1 MAWRETAFDAKAAR
15 ALSLALVF
23 LLSSLAPY
31 IVQLDWSQP
40 VLEHRQAVFRSDTL
54 VTLIDGNCTAADG
67 DCDGDL
73 VANDVEDINNNGNY
87 TDDDTDGD
95 GTPDYQDTDDDGD
108 GWPTWF
114 ECPDGANSTEN
125 HCPGIGLTYD
135 YLNDSLFNCDQPLV
149 TLDSGSNQM
158 DVYAYFWTNGSLV
171 RLAQD
176 LNAYASGVTRSAEDG
191 KLWWV
196 DETRE
201 TNGNKNVYSWTM
213 NDGLT
218 RVGDTNYYAPVD
230 ATFSDEN
237 GTVYA
242 YDGYDAY
249 PLNRTNGQQ
258 GSATVLGSISSIG
271 DIAAHP
277 NNGTYY
283 IFQSGTGGMLTSPS
297 SLGTPTSHGN
307 LDSFFGND
315 YAYEGATILSNG
327 TLLTNDGTNIYIFTG
342 DWANGSGTDALLK
355 EGATGTEGDM
365 ATCAPA
371 HTDSDSDGLEDFYE
385 TEVFSTSASTNDT
398 DADDLDDYAELSNG
412 TSPLNPDTDDDGLF
426 DGHELLVGADPLAE
440 EDADDDGTPDWWDSD
455 EDGDGIL
462 GTLECNPSNPDAYNL
477 VNGGFESPDITANS
491 DSQKAAN
498 SVPGWNTSETAQTI
512 EIWDGDPGHGGPG
525 YAYEGD
531 QYAEINS
538 QAVAALYQD
547 FESTSGDIMVWTYQH
562 AKRSGE
568 VNKMFLKIDAVTA
581 TYSSN
586 MDIID
591 YSNATNSL
599 WNTNAG
605 SYLVPAGQSNTRFA
619 FEANGGGSA
628 ANLVDG
634 INFRP
639 VCTLDTDGDGINN
652 NIDTDSDNDG
662 IDDANESTTLDWDG
676 DGQLNFLD
684 WDSDGDGIADG
695 VDPDSEYGGP
705 NVAVSGL
712 EFDGTNDYVVFPDDS
727 ALEPTGHFTV
737 ELWAYSEDWSPGNNY
752 FLFDLGGGNTNGY
765 RMYYISSQDKIK
777 VKIEDDYLEV
787 NANILTDST
796 WHHFALN
803 YDQQKLRFIID
814 GKERASLTR
823 TEATNYDSGD
833 RLFLGCESTGTAC
846 NSNYFEGIM
855 DEFKVWNYSRNLA
868 HTRRG
873 MHLPSSADEGGLLAY
888 LDFND
893 VDGSTVSDLSSN
905 NVDATVA
912 GATNRTSQAPLSA
925 KDGPSRA
932 LSFDG
937 TDDHV
942 NFGKSEAIGTSDFTV
957 EAWVRTSMTS
967 DGVIIQSRQNG
978 STDGQWTLRI
988 GDGAS
993 HIGKVNFW
1001 DHSGSAYGFQCRST
1015 STINDDLWHHIAF
1028 RRSGTDGQIFI
1039 DGVADLA
1046 TVCDGGSS
1054 AVSYASLD
1062 YALGYDRRDNN
1073 EHFDGEM
1080 DEVRV
1085 WSEART
1091 QNEIRAY
1098 MFRPLLGQEPNLV
1111 SYYPLDNPRHD
1122 TVHDMSLNHRH
1133 GTFNGMPGG
1142 ATTLTSTAPLPK
1154 ATGAGSAIGMDGEE
1168 DWVRID
1174 WDTNLNP
1181 STVTFEAWIHYE
1193 AAPSS
1198 EEAIVSSRSRYNGN
1212 TNGYAL
1218 YTQTNMSLNFTFGH
1232 SSGTQSLISPPL
1244 STGSWH
1250 HVAVTH
1256 QNGNSRIYL
1265 NGSLVATED
1274 TSYSMVVNPGQPVRL
1289 GVSDNY
1295 TGGTWNAPD
1304 GRYFSGEMDE
1314 VRFWSDVRTQDE
1326 IFEHRNAILHG
1337 WENGLIGYYR
1347 MNEANGTTVFDHS
1360 SKANHGVLQNANE
1373 TVYLTSDADIWN
1385 ALVQGEA
1392 LGLAG
1397 SSETETATLD
1407 DHDLLDITGDHAY
1420 TVWIKANPA
1429 GTNTRDTVF
1438 TKTDSVD
1445 GPIELNVWKNS
1456 SGKLVVSYH
1465 WDNDG
1470 SATYGNV
1477 QNTACAEETPVDEW
1491 IHIAMTGTSSWQ
1503 RLYINGFLCGTATHT
1518 YDPGANTQDFII
1530 GADDVGYD
1538 YEGRLDNLA
1547 IYNTTLSQQ
1556 EVRDRMHRD
1565 LDGTEFGLV
1574 AYFPVIKTGDMLVDV
1589 GPHGLHGSMT
1599 SDLDESDDRIP
1610 TDVALADSRI
1620 DAYEE
1625 PVATFDSRQTT
1636 ASPESEGVAISVSTE
1651 LGLTEDIVIANSG
1664 QSGTTSTDVPS
1675 TPAYSMRFNRTWWLD
1690 SRDDVTPKFTVDMSD
1705 LGYSTF
1711 YASEFQLIH
1720 KNRSSDSWVAT
1731 AASWSKNGDVLTIE
1745 TNHTFHD
1752 AYFSFAYVQ
1761 APGNVTYSASSYVMT
1776 NGSSYTVAAPSFDGV
1791 LTGCVVSPAL
1801 PSGMSLADNCS
1812 ISGVP
1817 TLQSYP
1823 QTEHT
1828 ITAMGPGGNAT
1839 TTVDLEVLTSPN
1851 TITFDPTSRVGER
1864 DASFSDWSSTVGND
1878 AAALVWEIT
1887 PDLPTGLSLASGVI
1901 NGLPTDNLTDA
1912 TVFTVYANN
1921 SVGSA
1926 VTTITLTVNEPAP
1939 SLTMADVSE
1948 TVDEEMTVASASNA
1962 GGAVEAWRLT
1972 PDLPDGLVFAN
1983 GSISG
1988 TATENMSTTTFS
2000 MNASNSGGFSVVTF
2014 DITVLHSLPDLS
2026 ALQTTITGTRD
2037 TAITNL
2043 TVSNAGGTVTEWSV
2057 SPPFPN
2063 GINLVNGL
2071 ISGTPTV
2078 NQTTAVVHT
2087 VTGTNSGGSDTVDI
2101 TVTISEPT
2109 PDLSTTAT
2117 TLTLTNQSS
2126 VDWTATN
2133 TGGNANEWSYRAEL
2147 DAYTARWKMNEGSG
2161 TNLFDE
2167 SDNNNNGTISGASWT
2182 TGRFGGAL
2190 AFDGIDDTVSVP
2202 NDESLNLTE
2211 NFTIETWVWLNDS
2224 TTNPERGSN
2233 LYEGWIIL
2241 DAEGSGWDGY
2251 MFGIEAAIPQ
2261 DNSDEAWS
2269 RLTMLTEQQAADG
2282 NTCSAFQESGNGQ
2295 STGTVVGRS
2304 NVTKGQW
2311 NHVAVVY
2318 NSTVTGSEYLE
2329 FYINGELDVRYQC
2342 AFTFTPNNEIRSI
2355 GSEDGGQSYS
2365 SSNLAYWN
2373 GSIDELAVWQR
2384 TLNAS
2389 EIAALA
2395 SGNDFTELPDG
2406 LSFNSTT
2413 GQITGI
2419 PTDHTFPD
2427 TRYIITATNDGGES
2441 SVTVNIVVNDVIP
2454 SLSLDAQVFTRNVTI
2469 TNVTVTNGG
2478 GEAVEWGISPAVP
2491 DGLTFE
2497 SGVLSGTPS
2506 NNQTATT
2513 YTVYAN
2519 NSGGQATAT
2528 FDITV
2533 NEPVAG
2539 LSIDDQT
2546 FIRDQD
2552 IGSVVVTNTGGAI
2565 ATWGIHPA
2573 LPSNLVFEN
2582 GSISGTPLNNQTSTT
2597 YTVFGNNT
2605 GGSTNTTFNITVNE
2619 PQASL
2624 SIGAQTFT
2632 VGTDIGTVIVSNAGG
2647 KVATWS
2653 ITPALPDGLSFANGT
2668 LAGNPTENQTATSYT
2683 VYAENTGGN
2692 VSVSFT
2698 ITINENTATLV
2709 LVDQVFTRGED
2720 VGSVAVTNNGGSV
2733 QTWGIHPALPSNL
2746 QFSNG
2751 VITGTPSSN
2760 QSAISYT
2767 VFGNNTG
2774 GSVNVTFTITVNEP
2788 LADLTLADQVFTR
2801 GVDVGTVLVDNDGGF
2816 VQTWSIHPALPSN
2829 LVFANGTITGSSSA
2843 NQTATTYTIY
2853 ANNSGGS
2860 VNITVDITVNEP
2872 LADLTLAD
2880 QTFTRGV
2887 DVGSVSVANA
2897 GGDVATW
2904 GIHPA
2909 LPDNLA
2915 FANGTITGSPTANQT
2930 AVTYTIYANNTGGST
2945 NITVDITVNEP
2956 LADLTLADQSYTR
2969 GDDVGTVVVT
2979 NDGGFVQTWGIHP
2992 ALPDNLVFANGTIT
3006 GTPTANQT
3014 ATTYTIFANNSGGST
3029 NITVDIT
3036 INEPL
3041 ADLTLADQTYTRDVD
3056 VGTVVV
3062 ANAGGYV
3069 LTWAIHPALP
3079 DNLVFAN
3086 GTITGTPTANQTAI
3100 TYTIFANNSGGS
3112 TNITVDITVNEPLAD
3127 LTLTDQTYTRDEDVG
3142 TVVVA
3147 NAGGYVL
3154 TWAIHPAL
3162 PDNLVFA
3169 NGTITGSPAANQTA
3183 TTYTI
3188 FANNSGGSTNITVDI
3203 TVNEP
3208 LADLTLAD
3216 QTFTRGV
3223 DVGTVV
3229 VANAG
3234 GYVQTWAIHPALP
3247 GNLVFANGTITG
3259 SANVNQTAITYTIF
3273 ANNSGGSTNI
3283 TVDITV
3289 NEDLADLVL
3298 GDQVFTRGVDVGS
3311 VLVTNNGGFVQ
3322 TWGIHP
3328 ALPSNLAFD
3337 NGTITGSPTANQ
3349 TATSYTIFAN
3359 NTGGSTNI
3367 TVNIT
3372 VNEPLA
3378 DLTLADQTYT
3388 RGVDVGTV
3396 VVANAG
3402 GFVQTWSIHPALP
3415 DNLVFANGTITGT
3428 PSSNQTAIT
3437 YTVFANN
3444 SGGSTNITVDITVNE
3459 PLADL
3464 TLADQ
3469 TYTRGVDVGTVTV
3482 ANAGGFVQTWGIH
3495 PALPDNLA
3503 FANGTITGSPS
3514 SNQTAVTYTIYANNT
3529 GGSTN
3534 ITVDITVNE
3543 PLADLSLSDQTYTRG
3558 VDVGTVVV
3566 TNDGGFVQTW
3576 GIHPALPDNLVFAN
3590 GTITGTPD
3598 ANQTAVTYTVYANN
3612 SGGSTNITVD
3622 ITINEPLADLTLAD
3636 QTFTRDVDVGTVVIA
3651 NAGGFVQTWGI
3662 HPALPDNLV
3671 FANGT
3676 ITGSPNANQTAITYT
3691 IYANNTGGSTN
3702 ITVDITVNEPLADL
3716 TLADQTFTRDVD
3728 VGTVVVANAGGFVQT
3743 WGIHP
3748 ALPGNL
3754 VFENGTISGSP
3765 SANQTAVT
3773 YTIYANNTGGSTNI
3787 TVDIT
3792 VNEPLAALTLA
3803 DQTFTRGLDVGTVV
3817 VANAGGFVATWGIH
3831 PALPSNL
3838 VFANGTIS
3846 GIPSA
3851 NQTAVTYTIF
3861 ANNTGGSTN
3870 ITMDITVNEPAA
3882 SLTLSNQV
3890 FARGVDVGTVVV
3902 SNTGGFVQ
3910 SWSIHPALPGNLVFA
3925 NGTITGSPTDNQTA
3939 TSYTVYANNSGGNVS
3954 VTFTITVNEEIP
3966 DLVLSDQTFTRNAS
3980 VGTVL
3985 VTNNGGF
3992 VATWGIH
3999 PSLPD
4004 GLNFDNGTIT
4014 GTPLNNQTAASYT
4027 VYANNSGGNT
4037 NISVNITINEPLASI
4052 ALSHQTFTRGVDVG
4066 SVLVANT
4073 GGQVATWS
4081 IHPSLPSNLAFDN
4094 GTISGVPTANQT
4106 ATSYTIFANNTGGS
4120 TNITVDITVNEPL
4133 ADLTLADQTYTRGVD
4148 VGTVVVS
4155 NAGGVVLTWSIHPAL
4170 PSSLVFANGTITG
4183 SADANQTAMTYTIFA
4198 NNSGGSTNI
4207 SVDITVN
4214 EPLADL
4220 TLADQTYTRGVD
4232 VGTVVVANAGGLVQT
4247 WGIHPALP
4255 SNLVFENGTITGTPN
4270 ANQTAITYTVFANNS
4285 GGSTNITVDITVNEP
4300 LADLTLAD
4308 QTYTRGE
4315 DVGAVVVANAGGFVQ
4330 TWGIHPALPSNLVF
4344 VNGTITGTPNANQ
4357 TATTYT
4363 IFANNTGGS
4372 TNITVDITVNEPL
4385 ADLTLADQTYTRGVD
4400 VGTVV
4405 VANAGGFVQTW
4416 GIHPALPSNLIFANG
4431 TITGTPAA
4439 NQSVTTYTIFAN
4451 NSGGSTNITVDITV
4465 NEPLADLTL
4474 ADQTFTRGLDVGT
4487 VVVANAGG
4495 FVATWAIHPAL
4506 PGNLVFDNGTITG
4519 TPNANQTAITY
4530 TVFANNSGGS
4540 TNITVDITVNEPL
4553 ADLSL
4558 ADQTYTRGVDVGT
4571 VVVANA
4577 GGFVQTWSI
4586 HPALPSN
4593 LVFVNGTITGTPNAN
4608 QTATTYTI
4616 FANNSGGSANIMVD
4630 ITVNEPAASLTL
4642 SDQTFTRGVDVGTVS
4657 VDNNGGTVATWGI
4670 HPALPDNL
4678 AFANGSITGTPTSN
4692 QSAVMYTIYANSTG
4706 GSTNIT
4712 VNITINEPLADLTL
4726 TDQTFTRGV
4735 DIGTVVV
4742 ANAGG
4747 LVQTWGIHPALPSNL
4762 VFANGT
4768 ITGSPNANQTAVT
4781 YTIFANNSGG
4791 STNITVDITVNE
4803 PLADLT
4809 LIDQTYTRGVDVGT
4823 VVVTNAGGLV
4833 QAWGIHPS
4841 LPNSLVFANGTITGT
4856 PDANQTATTYTIFA
4870 NNTGGSTSITVGI
4883 TVNEPLADLTLADQ
4897 TFTRG
4902 VDVGIV
4908 VVANTGGFVQTWG
4921 IHPALP
4927 SSLVFANGTITG
4939 SSDANQTAATYT
4951 VFANNTGGSTNITVD
4966 ITVNEPLA
4974 DLTLSDQTY
4983 TRGVD
4988 VGTVVVANAGGFVQT
5003 WGIHPALPSNLVFAN
5018 GTITGSPDANQTALT
5033 YTIFANNTGGS
5044 TNITV
5049 DITVNE
5055 PLADLTLADQIFTR
5069 GVDVGSVTVANAG
5082 GFVQTWSIHPALPSN
5097 LVFANGTI
5105 TGSPTVNQ
5113 TGTTYTIF
5121 ANNTGGSTNITV
5133 DITVNEP
5140 LADLSLSDQT
5150 YTRGVDVGSVVVT
5163 NAGGFVQTWSIHPTL
5178 PSSLVFANGTITGT
5192 PDANQTAT
5200 TYTIFANN
5208 SGGSTNI
5215 TVDIT
5220 VNEPAASLTLS
5231 DQTFTRGVDVGT
5243 VSVNNNGGTVAT
5255 WGIHPSLPDNLVFAN
5270 GSITG
5275 TPTSNQTTV
5284 MYTIYANSTGGSTN
5298 ITVNITVNEPLA
5310 DLTLADQTYTRGLD
5324 VGTVV
5329 VSNAGGFV
5337 QTWGIHPTLPSN
5349 LVFENGT
5356 ITGSSDTNQTATTY
5370 TIYANNS
5377 GGSTSITVNITINEP
5392 LADLTLADQT
5402 YTRGADVGTVVVAN
5416 AGGFVQ
5422 TWGIYPDLP
5431 SNLVFANGTITG
5443 SPDANQTT
5451 VTYTIFANN
5460 SGGSTNITV
5469 DITVNEPLADLSLA
5483 DQTYTRGVDVGTVVV
5498 TNAGGFVQ
5506 TWGIHP
5512 ALPSNLV
5519 FDNGIITGTPDA
5531 NQTAVTYTIFAN
5543 NSGGSTN
5550 ITVDITVDEPLANLS
5565 LSDQTYT
5572 RGVDV
5577 GTVVVANAGGYVQTW
5592 GIHPALPSNLVFDN
5606 GTITGNPLANQTAI
5620 TYTIYA
5626 NNSGG
5631 PTTITF
5637 NITVNEP
5644 VADLTLAD
5652 QIYTRGVDVGAVVV
5666 ANAGGLVETWSIH
5679 PSLPGNLMF
5688 ANGTITGSP
5697 SANQTATT
5705 YTMYANNS
5713 GGSTSIEV
5721 QITINEPLADLSLAD
5736 QTFTRGVDVG
5746 SVVVNNAGGVVQT
5759 WAIHPALPG
5768 SLVFTN
5774 GTITGIPDANQTTV
5788 TYTVFAN
5795 NSGGSFSLS
5804 FNITVNEPLADLGL
5818 SDQTFVRGV
5827 DVGEVVVANAGGF
5840 VQTWGIHPALPSNLM
5855 FANGTITGSADGNQ
5869 TSTAYTVFAN
5879 NSGGS
5884 TNITFNLTVTEP
5896 LPVLQN
5902 MTDRVFTRGVN
5913 ITELQFFSLPVLFT
5927 EGDEGGVVDEWGIA
5941 PALPTGLSFNNGVLS
5956 GTPQVNLTT
5965 TPFTVFANNS
5975 GGSVNQSFNITI
5987 NEPLVIL
5994 ATVAD
5999 QIFTRNSSIPTLMV
6013 ATSVGVP
6020 ETWGLSPALPAGLV
6034 FDNGTLSGTPLV
6046 NMTATL
6052 YTIYANNSG
6061 GSVNT
6066 TFSLTVNEPLV
6077 QLEQHPDRVFTRGL
6091 VAGPVITNFSEGTP
6105 ASWGISPALPLG
6117 LTLVNGVLGGT
6128 PLVNSTRV
6136 QYTIYANNSGGS
6148 ATVTINLTINEQ
6160 APNLAVLNNLT
6171 VIRSV
6176 SNGTHLSVVN
6186 SGGIVAN
6193 WSVSPALPSGL
6204 QFNPF
6209 NGSISGVASVNHS
6222 GQVYTI
6228 SASNTGGSDAQSFQL
6243 VVVEPLPVL
6252 SYLPSTYVGDVSL
6265 TISDMVPTNT
6275 GGAIAV
6281 WSIHPSLP
6289 LGITLNTTSGVI
6301 SGTPTTT
6308 SPSTQYTV
6316 FANNSGGS
6324 SNVSVTLEITGS
6336 PPNLSGASSSI
6347 TLVRQETMVPFTVQ
6361 HTGSL
6366 ILEWGVWPSLPVGL
6380 TFDVENATIYGVPL
6394 VNTSAVT
6401 HSIWAR
6407 NAVANETFELTI
6419 TVLEPAPIVTINVS
6433 SYTMTRGVE
6442 IVPIQPMNTG
6452 GAIANWSVNGTLPA
6466 GLVFNESTGQIV
6478 GTPLVNSSAQSYTV
6492 TGANLNNQSSIV
6504 IVITVNEPAPV
6515 LVSHLTHITGV
6526 VGTPLPG
6533 LTFNNTGGV
6542 VANWMFEQPLPAGL
6556 QFSPS
6561 NHTLY
6566 GTPNQPSTN
6575 RSYTLLA
6582 TNSGGN
6588 DSILIHI
6595 RIIPPAPRLTAI
6607 DNTTLIAGTTVVN
6620 FTLENIGGPIDSLVV
6635 SPALPD
6641 GLVLNVTSLSVEGRP
6656 LVPMAATLY
6665 TLTASNEAGEG
6676 VLLVQIRVLPPAP
6689 ALGPVPLVAGSVG
6702 SPLATIAFTNSGG
6715 PVQSW
6720 SFSPDLPDGLAFN
6733 LSNMTLYGIPT
6744 AMVPLGEWAFTG
6756 MNEAGEST
6764 VTLSIRIVDAPP
6776 HLVVSGQTLELRRGD
6791 LIDGY
6796 RVVNDGGTVTNW
6808 TVDPALPEGLFFNP
6822 TNGTLY
6828 GVPSSIE
6835 APQVFNFTG
6844 TNTGGISTVQV
6855 TIVVLEPLP
6864 VFAYPTQMAFDVD
6877 NNSIVVEPTVADNS
6891 GIIVTYSIEPMLP
6904 SGLRLDPVSGI
6915 ISGAANAALEPT
6927 QFVITARNEDG
6938 FSNQTVF
6945 ISVVSDETDVLND
6958 PWVIPVYAVCGP
6970 LLLLAIVL
6978 LGAVLWLNKPTFR
6991 YNRNVTVAMLGERM
7005 LPKETIDKE
7014 FSGEAH
7020 RLKPHQIGLHPV
7032 SPYKLERFAIEPEL
7046 PHGLTLDEN
7055 TGAINGAP
7063 AERIP
7068 STKFTI
7074 SAFEGKRKY
7083 RAVVAIEVRAPQNGD
7098 SDKD

>member
-1 MAWRETAFDAKAAR
+1 MAWRDTALNVQAVR

-23 LLSSLAPY
+23 LLSSISPY
-31 IVQLDWSQP
+31 IVQLDWPQP
-40 VLEHRQAVFRSDTL
+40 MLEHRPVVHRSDTL

-95 GTPDYQDTDDDGD
+95 GTADYQDTDDDGD

-135 YLNDSLFNCDQPLV
+135 YLNDSLFNCDQPLI

-176 LNAYASGVTRSAEDG
+176 VNAYAAGVARSAEDG

-218 RVGDTNYYAPVD
+218 HVGDTNYYAPVD
-230 ATFSDEN
+230 STFSDEN

-258 GSATVLGSISSIG
+258 GSATVLGSVSSIG
-271 DIAAHP
+271 DMAAHP

-283 IFQSGTGGMLTSPS
+283 IFQSGTGGILTSPS

-342 DWANGSGTDALLK
+342 DWANGSGTDAILK

-426 DGHELLVGADPLAE
+426 DGHELMVGADPLAE

-498 SVPGWNTSETAQTI
+498 TVPGWNTSETAQTI

-562 AKRSGE
+562 AKRSGA
-568 VNKMFLKIDAVTA
+568 VNRMYLKIDAVTA
-581 TYSSN
+581 TYTSN

-591 YSNATNSL
+591 YSNATNSV

-605 SYLVPAGQSNTRFA
+605 SYLVPAGQSDTRFA

-639 VCTLDTDGDGINN
+639 VCTLDTDGDGIMNN
-652 NIDTDSDNDG
+652 VDLDSDNDG
-662 IDDANESTTLDWDG
+662 IEDANESTTLDWDG

-705 NVAVSGL
+705 NVAVNGL

-727 ALEPTGHFTV
+727 MLEPTGHFTV

-752 FLFDLGGGNTNGY
+752 FLFDLGGGDTNGY

-777 VKIEDDYLEV
+777 VKIENDYLEV
-787 NANILTDST
+787 NANVLTDST

-814 GKERASLTR
+814 GKEQASLTR
-823 TEATNYDSGD
+823 TEATAYDSGD

-855 DEFKVWNYSRNLA
+855 DEFKLWNYSRNLA

-873 MHLPSSADEGGLLAY
+873 MHLPSSVEEGGLLAY

-893 VDGSTVSDLSSN
+893 VDGSTVPDVSSN
-905 NVDATVA
+905 DVDATVA
-912 GATNRTSQAPLSA
+912 GATNRTSQAPISS

-967 DGVIIQSRQNG
+967 DGVVIQSRQNG
-978 STDGQWTLRI
+978 STGGQWTLRI

-993 HIGKVNFW
+993 HVGKVNFW

-1073 EHFDGEM
+1073 EHFDGEL

-1091 QNEIRAY
+1091 QNELRGY

-1142 ATTLTSTAPLPK
+1142 ATTLTSTAPLSK

-1218 YTQTNMSLNFTFGH
+1218 YTQTNMSLKFTFGH
-1232 SSGTQSLISPPL
+1232 SLGTQSLISPPL

-1304 GRYFSGEMDE
+1304 ARYFSGEMDE

-1326 IFEHRNAILHG
+1326 IFEHHNAILHG
-1337 WENGLIGYYR
+1337 WENDLIGHYR

-1360 SKANHGVLQNANE
+1360 SKANHGVLQNADE
-1373 TVYLTSDADIWN
+1373 SVYLTSEADLWN

-1477 QNTACAEETPVDEW
+1477 QNTACAEETPVNEW

-1538 YEGRLDNLA
+1538 YEGRLDNFA

-1574 AYFPVIKTGDMLVDV
+1574 AYYPVIKTGDMLVDV

-1620 DAYEE
+1620 AAFQQ
-1625 PVATFDSRQTT
+1625 PVATFDSRQTN
-1636 ASPESEGVAISVSTE
+1636 ASPESDGVAISVSTE

-1664 QSGTTSTDVPS
+1664 LSGTTSTDVPS
-1675 TPAYSMRFNRTWWLD
+1675 SPAYSMRFNRTWWLD
-1690 SRDDVTPKFTVDMSD
+1690 SRDDVTPTFTVDMSD

-1720 KNRSSDSWVAT
+1720 KNRSSDPWVAT
-1731 AASWSKNGDVLTIE
+1731 SASWSKDGDVLTIE

-1801 PSGMSLADNCS
+1801 PSGMTLADNCS

-1828 ITAMGPGGNAT
+1828 ITAMGPGGNGT
-1839 TTVDLEVLTSPN
+1839 TTVDIEVLTSPN

-1887 PDLPTGLSLASGVI
+1887 PALPTGLSLASGVI

-1939 SLTMADVSE
+1939 SLSMADVSE
-1948 TVDEEMTVASASNA
+1948 TVDEEMTVASATNA
-1962 GGAVEAWRLT
+1962 GGAVESWRLT

-1983 GSISG
+1983 GAISG
-1988 TATENMSTTTFS
+1988 TPTENMSTTTFS

-2014 DITVLHSLPDLS
+2014 DITVLHAPPDLS
-2026 ALQTTITGTRD
+2026 TLQTTITGTRD
-2037 TAITNL
+2037 SAISNL

-2063 GINLVNGL
+2063 GINLVSGL
-2071 ISGTPTV
+2071 ISGTPTA

-2087 VTGTNSGGSDTVDI
+2087 VTGTNSGGSDTVNI
-2101 TVTISEPT
+2101 TVTITEPH

-2117 TLTLTNQSS
+2117 TLTLTNQSN
-2126 VDWTATN
+2126 VDWTAAN

-2161 TNLFDE
+2161 ANLFDE
-2167 SDNNNNGTISGASWT
+2167 SDNNNNGTISGATWT

-2190 AFDGIDDTVSVP
+2190 AFDGVDDTVSVP

-2224 TTNPERGSN
+2224 TTNPQRGSN

-2295 STGTVVGRS
+2295 NTGTVVGRS

-2329 FYINGELDVRYQC
+2329 FYINGVLDVRYQC

-2355 GSEDGGQSYS
+2355 GSEDGGQSYP

-2395 SGNDFTELPDG
+2395 SGHDFTELPDG

-2413 GQITGI
+2413 GQITGT

-2427 TRYIITATNDGGES
+2427 TRYIITATNGGGES

-2454 SLSLDAQVFTRNVTI
+2454 SLSVDAQVFTRNITI

-2478 GEAVEWGISPAVP
+2478 GEVIEWGISPGVP
-2491 DGLTFE
+2491 DGLTFGN
-2497 SGVLSGTPS
+2497 GVLSGTPS
-2506 NNQTATT
+2506 NNQTTTT

-2519 NSGGQATAT
+2519 NSGGQATTT
-2528 FDITV
+2528 FEITV

-2546 FIRDQD
+2546 FTRDQD
-2552 IGSVVVTNTGGAI
+2552 VGSVVVTNTGGAI

-2605 GGSTNTTFNITVNE
+2605 GGSSNTTFNITVNE

-2624 SIGAQTFT
+2624 SIDAQTFT
-2632 VGTDIGTVIVSNAGG
+2632 VGTDVGTVSVSNAGG
-2647 KVATWS
+2647 YVSTWS

-2668 LAGNPTENQTATSYT
+2668 LSGNPTENQTATSYT

-2692 VSVSFT
+2692 VSISFT

-2709 LVDQVFTRGED
+2709 LDDQVFTRGED
-2720 VGSVAVTNNGGSV
+2720 IGSVAVTNNGGSV

-2767 VFGNNTG
+2767 IFGNNTG

-2801 GVDVGTVLVDNDGGF
+2801 GVDVGTVLVDNEGGF
-2816 VQTWSIHPALPSN
+2816 VQTWGIHPALPTN

-2872 LADLTLAD
+2872 LADLTLTD
-2880 QTFTRGV
+2880 QTYTREV
-2887 DVGSVSVANA
+2887 DVGTVVVANA
-2897 GGDVATW
+2897 GGFVATW

-2909 LPDNLA
+2909 LPGNLV

-2969 GDDVGTVVVT
+2969 GVDIGTVVVT

-3006 GTPTANQT
+3006 GSPTANQTAVTYTIFANNTGGSTNITVDITVNEPLAVLSLADQTYTRDVDVGTVVVANTGGFVATWGIHPALPGNLVFANGTITGSPTANQT
-3014 ATTYTIFANNSGGST
+3014 ATSYTIFANNSGGST

-3041 ADLTLADQTYTRDVD
+3041 ADLTLPDQTYTR
-3056 VGTVVV
+3056 
-3062 ANAGGYV
+3062 N
-3069 LTWAIHPALP
+3069 
-3079 DNLVFAN
+3079 
-3086 GTITGTPTANQTAI
+3086 
-3100 TYTIFANNSGGS
+3100 
-3112 TNITVDITVNEPLAD
+3112 
-3127 LTLTDQTYTRDEDVG
+3127 EDVG

-3169 NGTITGSPAANQTA
+3169 NGTITGSPTANQTA
-3183 TTYTI
+3183 TTHTI
-3188 FANNSGGSTNITVDI
+3188 FANNSGGSANITVDI

-3259 SANVNQTAITYTIF
+3259 SANVNQTATTYTIF

-3283 TVDITV
+3283 MVDITV
-3289 NEDLADLVL
+3289 NEDVAALVL
-3298 GDQVFTRGVDVGS
+3298 PDQVFTRGVDVGS

-3328 ALPSNLAFD
+3328 ALPSNLAFA

-3402 GFVQTWSIHPALP
+3402 GVVQTWSIHPALP
-3415 DNLVFANGTITGT
+3415 DNLVFANGTITGSPT
-3428 PSSNQTAIT
+3428 ANQTATT
-3437 YTVFANN
+3437 YTIFANN
-3444 SGGSTNITVDITVNE
+3444 S
-3459 PLADL
+3459 
-3464 TLADQ
+3464 
-3469 TYTRGVDVGTVTV
+3469 
-3482 ANAGGFVQTWGIH
+3482 
-3495 PALPDNLA
+3495 
-3503 FANGTITGSPS
+3503 
-3514 SNQTAVTYTIYANNT
+3514 
-3529 GGSTN
+3529 
-3534 ITVDITVNE
+3534 
-3543 PLADLSLSDQTYTRG
+3543 
-3558 VDVGTVVV
+3558 
-3566 TNDGGFVQTW
+3566 
-3576 GIHPALPDNLVFAN
+3576 
-3590 GTITGTPD
+3590 
-3598 ANQTAVTYTVYANN
+3598 
-3612 SGGSTNITVD
+3612 
-3622 ITINEPLADLTLAD
+3622 
-3636 QTFTRDVDVGTVVIA
+3636 
-3651 NAGGFVQTWGI
+3651 
-3662 HPALPDNLV
+3662 
-3671 FANGT
+3671 
-3676 ITGSPNANQTAITYT
+3676 
-3691 IYANNTGGSTN
+3691 GGSTN

-3743 WGIHP
+3743 WGIYP
-3748 ALPGNL
+3748 ALPSNL

-3765 SANQTAVT
+3765 SSNQTAVM
-3773 YTIYANNTGGSTNI
+3773 YTIFANNTGGSTNI

-3792 VNEPLAALTLA
+3792 VNEPLADLTLT
-3803 DQTFTRGLDVGTVV
+3803 DQTYTRGVDVGTVV
-3817 VANAGGFVATWGIH
+3817 VANAGGFVQTWGIH

-3838 VFANGTIS
+3838 VLANGTIS

-3870 ITMDITVNEPAA
+3870 ISVDITVIEPVA

-3890 FARGVDVGTVVV
+3890 FVRGIDVGTVVV

-3910 SWSIHPALPGNLVFA
+3910 TWSIHPALPGNLVFA
-3925 NGTITGSPTDNQTA
+3925 NGTITGTPTDNQTS

-3954 VTFTITVNEEIP
+3954 VSFTITVNEEIP

-3980 VGTVL
+3980 VGTIL

-4133 ADLTLADQTYTRGVD
+4133 ADLTLADQTYTRDVD
-4148 VGTVVVS
+4148 VGTVVVA
-4155 NAGGVVLTWSIHPAL
+4155 NTGGVVLTWSIHPAL

-4183 SADANQTAMTYTIFA
+4183 SADANQTAVTYTIFA

-4207 SVDITVN
+4207 TVEITVN

-4220 TLADQTYTRGVD
+4220 SLADQTYTRGVD

-4255 SNLVFENGTITGTPN
+4255 SNLMFANGTITGAPG
-4270 ANQTAITYTVFANNS
+4270 ANQTATTYTIFANNS

-4300 LADLTLAD
+4300 AASLTLSD
-4308 QTYTRGE
+4308 QTFTRGV
-4315 DVGAVVVANAGGFVQ
+4315 DVGTVSVSNNGGTVA
-4330 TWGIHPALPSNLVF
+4330 TWGIHPALPDNLVF
-4344 VNGTITGTPNANQ
+4344 ANGSITGTPTSNQ
-4357 TATTYT
+4357 SAVLYT
-4363 IFANNTGGS
+4363 IYANSTGGS
-4372 TNITVDITVNEPL
+4372 TNITVNITVNEPL
-4385 ADLTLADQTYTRGVD
+4385 ADLTLADQNYTRGVD

-4439 NQSVTTYTIFAN
+4439 NQSVATYTIFAN

-4465 NEPLADLTL
+4465 NEPLADLSLT
-4474 ADQTFTRGLDVGT
+4474 DQTYTRGVDLGT

-4495 FVATWAIHPAL
+4495 FVATWGIHPAL

-4519 TPNANQTAITY
+4519 SPTANQTAI
-4530 TVFANNSGGS
+4530 
-4540 TNITVDITVNEPL
+4540 
-4553 ADLSL
+4553 
-4558 ADQTYTRGVDVGT
+4558 
-4571 VVVANA
+4571 
-4577 GGFVQTWSI
+4577 
-4586 HPALPSN
+4586 
-4593 LVFVNGTITGTPNAN
+4593 
-4608 QTATTYTI
+4608 
-4616 FANNSGGSANIMVD
+4616 
-4630 ITVNEPAASLTL
+4630 
-4642 SDQTFTRGVDVGTVS
+4642 
-4657 VDNNGGTVATWGI
+4657 
-4670 HPALPDNL
+4670 
-4678 AFANGSITGTPTSN
+4678 
-4692 QSAVMYTIYANSTG
+4692 
-4706 GSTNIT
+4706 
-4712 VNITINEPLADLTL
+4712 
-4726 TDQTFTRGV
+4726 
-4735 DIGTVVV
+4735 
-4742 ANAGG
+4742 
-4747 LVQTWGIHPALPSNL
+4747 
-4762 VFANGT
+4762 
-4768 ITGSPNANQTAVT
+4768 T

-4803 PLADLT
+4803 PLADL
-4809 LIDQTYTRGVDVGT
+4809 
-4823 VVVTNAGGLV
+4823 
-4833 QAWGIHPS
+4833 
-4841 LPNSLVFANGTITGT
+4841 
-4856 PDANQTATTYTIFA
+4856 
-4870 NNTGGSTSITVGI
+4870 
-4883 TVNEPLADLTLADQ
+4883 
-4897 TFTRG
+4897 
-4902 VDVGIV
+4902 
-4908 VVANTGGFVQTWG
+4908 
-4921 IHPALP
+4921 
-4927 SSLVFANGTITG
+4927 
-4939 SSDANQTAATYT
+4939 
-4951 VFANNTGGSTNITVD
+4951 
-4966 ITVNEPLA
+4966 
-4974 DLTLSDQTY
+4974 
-4983 TRGVD
+4983 
-4988 VGTVVVANAGGFVQT
+4988 
-5003 WGIHPALPSNLVFAN
+5003 
-5018 GTITGSPDANQTALT
+5018 
-5033 YTIFANNTGGS
+5033 
-5044 TNITV
+5044 
-5049 DITVNE
+5049 
-5055 PLADLTLADQIFTR
+5055 
-5069 GVDVGSVTVANAG
+5069 
-5082 GFVQTWSIHPALPSN
+5082 
-5097 LVFANGTI
+5097 
-5105 TGSPTVNQ
+5105 
-5113 TGTTYTIF
+5113 
-5121 ANNTGGSTNITV
+5121 
-5133 DITVNEP
+5133 
-5140 LADLSLSDQT
+5140 SLSHQT

-5243 VSVNNNGGTVAT
+5243 VSVSNNGGTVAT
-5255 WGIHPSLPDNLVFAN
+5255 WSIHPALPDNLVFAN

-5275 TPTSNQTTV
+5275 TPTSNQSAV

-5298 ITVNITVNEPLA
+5298 ITVNITVNEPVA
-5310 DLTLADQTYTRGLD
+5310 DLSLADQIYTRG
-5324 VGTVV
+5324 V
-5329 VSNAGGFV
+5329 
-5337 QTWGIHPTLPSN
+5337 
-5349 LVFENGT
+5349 
-5356 ITGSSDTNQTATTY
+5356 
-5370 TIYANNS
+5370 
-5377 GGSTSITVNITINEP
+5377 
-5392 LADLTLADQT
+5392 
-5402 YTRGADVGTVVVAN
+5402 DVGTVVVAN

-5422 TWGIYPDLP
+5422 TWGIHPALPTNLVFANGTISGSSDTNQTTLTYTIFANNSGGSTSITVTITINEPLADLTL
-5431 SNLVFANGTITG
+5431 SNQTFTRGVDVGTVVVANAGGFVQTWGIHPALSSDLVFANGTITG
-5443 SPDANQTT
+5443 SPDANQTA

-5460 SGGSTNITV
+5460 SGGSINITV
-5469 DITVNEPLADLSLA
+5469 GITVNEPLADLSLA
-5483 DQTYTRGVDVGTVVV
+5483 DQTFTRGANVGTVVV
-5498 TNAGGFVQ
+5498 ANAGGFVQ

-5512 ALPSNLV
+5512 ALPSSLV
-5519 FDNGIITGTPDA
+5519 FANGTITGSAHA

-5550 ITVDITVDEPLANLS
+5550 ITMDITVNEPLANLS

-5577 GTVVVANAGGYVQTW
+5577 GMVVVANAGGFAQTW
-5592 GIHPALPSNLVFDN
+5592 GVHPSLPSNLVFEN
-5606 GTITGNPLANQTAI
+5606 GTITGNPLANQTAT

-5631 PTTITF
+5631 STSISL

-5644 VADLTLAD
+5644 IADLTLAN
-5652 QIYTRGVDVGAVVV
+5652 QTYTRGVDVGAVVV
-5666 ANAGGLVETWSIH
+5666 ANAGGLVQTWGIH
-5679 PSLPGNLMF
+5679 PPLPGSLMF
-5688 ANGTITGSP
+5688 TNGTITGS
-5697 SANQTATT
+5697 STSNQTATT
-5705 YTMYANNS
+5705 YTIYANNS

-5721 QITINEPLADLSLAD
+5721 QITVNEPLADLSLSD
-5736 QTFTRGVDVG
+5736 QIYTRGINMG
-5746 SVVVNNAGGVVQT
+5746 SVVVTNAGGVVQT
-5759 WAIHPALPG
+5759 WAIHPALPA

-5774 GTITGIPDANQTTV
+5774 GSITGTPDANQTRV

-5795 NSGGSFSLS
+5795 NSGGSVSLS
-5804 FNITVNEPLADLGL
+5804 FNITVNEPLADLSL
-5818 SDQTFVRGV
+5818 ADQIFVRGE
-5827 DVGEVVVANAGGF
+5827 DVGEVVIANAGGL
-5840 VQTWGIHPALPSNLM
+5840 VDTWGIHPALPSNLV
-5855 FANGTITGSADGNQ
+5855 FANGTISGSADANQ
-5869 TSTAYTVFAN
+5869 TTIAYTVFAN

-5913 ITELQFFSLPVLFT
+5913 ITELQFFSLPELFT

-5956 GTPQVNLTT
+5956 GTPQVNMTT

-5999 QIFTRNSSIPTLMV
+5999 QIYTRNV
-6013 ATSVGVP
+6013 SVSTITVSTTGGVP
-6020 ETWGLSPALPAGLV
+6020 DTWGLSPALPAGLV
-6034 FDNGTLSGTPLV
+6034 FDNGTLTGTPLV
-6046 NMTATL
+6046 NMTTTL

-6061 GSVNT
+6061 GSVNI

-6077 QLEQHPDRVFTRGL
+6077 QLEQHADRVFTRGL
-6091 VAGPVITNFSEGTP
+6091 VAGPIITNFSEGTP
-6105 ASWGISPALPLG
+6105 ASWGISPALPQG

-6228 SASNTGGSDAQSFQL
+6228 SASNSGGSDAQSFQL

-6252 SYLPSTYVGDVSL
+6252 SYLPFTYVGDVSL
-6265 TISDMVPTNT
+6265 TMTDMVATNT

-6281 WSIHPSLP
+6281 WSIHPPLP
-6289 LGITLNTTSGVI
+6289 AGITFNTTSGLI

-6324 SNVSVTLEITGS
+6324 SNASVTLEVTGS

-6347 TLVRQETMVPFTVQ
+6347 TLVRQDTMVPFTVQ

-6366 ILEWGVWPSLPVGL
+6366 ILEWGVAPSLPLGL
-6380 TFDVENATIYGVPL
+6380 TFDIENATIYGVPL

-6401 HSIWAR
+6401 HTIWAR
-6407 NAVANETFELTI
+6407 NAVANETYELTI

-6433 SYTMTRGVE
+6433 TYTMTRGVE

-6452 GAIANWSVNGTLPA
+6452 GAIANWSINGTLPA
-6466 GLVFNESTGQIV
+6466 GLVFNESSGQIV
-6478 GTPLVNSSAQSYTV
+6478 GAPLVNSSAQSYTV

-6504 IVITVNEPAPV
+6504 IVITVNEPVPV
-6515 LVSHLTHITGV
+6515 LATNSTHVIGV
-6526 VGTPLPG
+6526 VGSPLSG
-6533 LTFNNTGGV
+6533 ITFNNTGGV

-6588 DSILIHI
+6588 DSIVIHI
-6595 RIIPPAPRLTAI
+6595 RIISPAPRLTAI
-6607 DNTTLIAGTTVVN
+6607 DNASLIAGTTVVN
-6620 FTLENIGGPIDSLVV
+6620 FTLENTGGPIDSLVV

-6702 SPLATIAFTNSGG
+6702 SPLSTIAFTNTGG
-6715 PVQSW
+6715 PVQTW

-6744 AMVPLGEWAFTG
+6744 ATVPLGEWAFTG
-6756 MNEAGEST
+6756 INEAGEST

-6791 LIDGY
+6791 LIEGY

-6822 TNGTLY
+6822 DNGTLY
-6828 GVPSSIE
+6828 GVPTSNE

-6844 TNTGGISTVQV
+6844 TNSGGISTVQI

-6864 VFAYPTQMAFDVD
+6864 DFAYPTQMAFDVD
-6877 NNSIVVEPTVADNS
+6877 NISIVVEPTVAENS
-6891 GIIVTYSIEPMLP
+6891 GVIVTYSIEPMLP
-6904 SGLRLDPVSGI
+6904 LGLRLDPVSGI
-6915 ISGAANAALEPT
+6915 ISGAADAAFAST

-6945 ISVVSDETDVLND
+6945 ISVVSDETDVLDD

-6970 LLLLAIVL
+6970 LLLLAIVII
-6978 LGAVLWLNKPTFR
+6978 GAVLWLNKPTFR
-6991 YNRNVTVAMLGERM
+6991 YNRNVTVAMVGERM
-7005 LPKETIDKE
+7005 LTKETIDKE
-7014 FSGEAH
+7014 FRGEAH

-7032 SPYKLERFAIEPEL
+7032 SPYKLQRFSIEPEL
-7046 PHGLTLDEN
+7046 PHGLVMDEN

-7068 STKFTI
+7068 STKFSIT
-7074 SAFEGKRKY
+7074 AFEGKRKY
-7083 RAVVAIEVRAPQNGD
+7083 RAVVTIEVQAPQNEASSMD
-7098 SDKD
+7098 ED